1 MANESYESFIN
12 EAFIKPI
19 RSVLIIDDDYPTF
32 EDMLSEEEVPGKD
45 WRKHKDRVRKVIA
58 SLRGKDR
65 NLLVDIHDGKNV
77 DVTDEIDSATHL
89 HQSDLL
95 VLDFQ
100 LDKAK
105 ERDGTI
111 AVKIIRKLMTNPHFN
126 LVVVHTSEDL
136 RYVFEQVLLGMLA
149 PDDIALTED
158 ETDKAEELIAQ
169 QTDADPEFAA
179 RFFESFSTAQ
189 YLEVRRLKL
198 EKACRSAVKGNEPFK
213 SFQQLCA
220 SIGWQREDLR
230 LIFKYAVSAA
240 AKRLMKYPPEANLPE
255 IDWSDGD
262 VKWVRSRSV
271 FIAFASKV
279 EHDPPINELTEALAN
294 WRPDPSRLCLARLRY
309 EIDERGTAEQAGV
322 LGNKHAL
329 AGWYQR
335 MLSAD
340 KVDTRRQIE
349 QTIGRLTESFMGP
362 ITEDVVEFAKRLIAF
377 EKKQGDTNAVC
388 KTHFNV
394 DLSREEERIE
404 ATGQH
409 NSVVSTKKM
418 EGWHLTTGHIFLSGG
433 VHWVCASSACDMVP
447 SQLSSFRKSSYPGCM
462 PFAAIRLQPLSLKS
476 AVQTANSTRVLFVEM
491 DAKLEA
497 FSFNDPND
505 DSSAP
510 QWTLLFAEG
519 NGVFKEDTFEFN
531 LVTMGAKDAALV
543 AIPQSAKVISQLRYE
558 YALNLVQRLG
568 VSMTRIGLDFQSI
581 PKPKDATPKPK
592 KEAPVADKVAD
603 KPVEANA

>member
-1 MANESYESFIN
+1 MAVESYETFIN

-32 EDMLSEEEVPGKD
+32 EDMLSDQEVPGKD

-77 DVTDEIDSATHL
+77 DVIDEIDSATHL

-136 RYVFEQVLLGMLA
+136 EYVFEQVLLGMLP
-149 PDDIALTED
+149 PDEGTLTEV
-158 ETDKAEELIAQ
+158 EIAAAEELISEQ
-169 QTDADPEFAA
+169 SDANPEFAA
-179 RFFESFSTAQ
+179 RFSEAISTAQ
-189 YLEVRRLKL
+189 YLEVRRLTL
-198 EKACRSAVKGNEPFK
+198 EKACRSALKGQEPFG
-213 SFQQLCA
+213 SFRQLCSA
-220 SIGWQREDLR
+220 QGWTLEQQRLV
-230 LIFKYAVSAA
+230 FKYAVMAA
-240 AKRLMKYPPEANLPE
+240 AKKLMKYPPDASLPE
-255 IDWSDGD
+255 ISWSGGE
-262 VKWVRSRSV
+262 VKWVKSRSV

-279 EHDPPINELTEALAN
+279 EHEPPITELTQALAN

-309 EIDERGTAEQAGV
+309 EIDERGTAEQAAV

-335 MLSAD
+335 MLEAD

-349 QTIGRLTESFMGP
+349 QTVGRLTESYMGP

-377 EKKQGDTNAVC
+377 DKKQGDAAAVC
-388 KTHFNV
+388 QAHFKV
-394 DLSREEERIE
+394 DLTREENRIE

-418 EGWHLTTGHIFLSGG
+418 EGWHLTTGHVFSSGG
-433 VHWVCASSACDMVP
+433 GYWVCASPACDMVP
-447 SQLSSFRKSSYPGCM
+447 SQLSKFRKDSYPNCM
-462 PFAAIRLQPLSLKS
+462 PFAAIRLQPLGLKS
-476 AVQTANSTRVLFVEM
+476 AVRSANSTRILFVEM
-491 DAKLEA
+491 SGKLEA
-497 FSFNDPND
+497 FSFNDPD
-505 DSSAP
+505 DDTAAP

-519 NGVFKEDTFEFN
+519 NGVFAEGSFDFN
-531 LVTMGAKDAALV
+531 LITMGAKDAALV
-543 AIPQSAKVISQLRYE
+543 AIPQAANVVSQLRYE

-568 VSMTRIGLDFQSI
+568 VSMTRIGLDFQSFQN
-581 PKPKDATPKPK
+581 PKQAAPKAK
-592 KEAPVADKVAD
+592 KEAVVAE
-603 KPVEANA
+603 KPTKASA

>member
-1 MANESYESFIN
+1 MAAESYESFIN

-77 DVTDEIDSATHL
+77 DVVDEIDSATHL

-136 RYVFEQVLLGMLA
+136 EYVFEQVLLGMLP
-149 PDDIALTED
+149 PDDTTLTE
-158 ETDKAEELIAQ
+158 EEIAEAEDLVSEQ
-169 QTDADPEFAA
+169 SDANPEFAS
-179 RFFESFSTAQ
+179 RFAEAFSTAQ
-189 YLEVRRLKL
+189 YLEVRRLTPD
-198 EKACRSAVKGNEPFK
+198 KACRSALKGQEPFA
-213 SFQQLCA
+213 SFKQLCG
-220 SIGWQREDLR
+220 SLGWSHEQQRLVFR
-230 LIFKYAVSAA
+230 YAAAAA
-240 AKRLMKYPPEANLPE
+240 AKKLMKYPPDATLPE
-255 IDWSDGD
+255 ISWSGGE
-262 VKWVRSRSV
+262 VKWVKSRSV

-279 EHDPPINELTEALAN
+279 EHEPPITELTEALAS

-309 EIDERGTAEQAGV
+309 EIDERGTAEQAAV
-322 LGNKHAL
+322 LGNRHAL

-335 MLSAD
+335 MLDAD

-349 QTIGRLTESFMGP
+349 QTVGRLTESFMGP

-377 EKKQGDTNAVC
+377 DKKQGNANTVC
-388 KTHFNV
+388 QTHFKV
-394 DLSREEERIE
+394 DLSRDEHRIE

-409 NSVVSTKKM
+409 NSVVSTKRM
-418 EGWHLTTGHIFLSGG
+418 EGWHLTTGHIFSSGG
-433 VHWVCASSACDMVP
+433 AYWVCASPACDMVP
-447 SQLSSFRKSSYPGCM
+447 SQLSKFRKDSYPNCM
-462 PFAAIRLQPLSLKS
+462 PFAAIRLQPLGLKS
-476 AVQTANSTRVLFVEM
+476 AVQSANSSRILFVELSG
-491 DAKLEA
+491 KLEA

-505 DSSAP
+505 ETAAP

-519 NGVFKEDTFEFN
+519 NGIFEDETFDFN
-531 LVTMGAKDAALV
+531 LITMGAKDSALV
-543 AIPQSAKVISQLRYE
+543 AIPQSAKVVSQLRYE

-568 VSMTRIGLDFQSI
+568 VSMTRIGLDFQSFQN
-581 PKPKDATPKPK
+581 PKQAPTKAK
-592 KEAPVADKVAD
+592 KEATSAE
-603 KPVEANA
+603 KPGEASA